1 MIYINNITKVIIT
14 GTIERLKN
22 VDPKTTEVIAA
33 RTGSTVARIV
43 NGAKYPYNL
52 GPRESCEFK
61 NSSGSI
67 VRQ

>member
-1 MIYINNITKVIIT
+1 MTKVIIA
-14 GTIERLKN
+14 GTIERLKK
-22 VDPKTTEVIAA
+22 VDPKTTEVTAA

-52 GPRESCEFK
+52 GPREPCKLK